1 MTETDIEETP
11 TSKEDHA
18 MTTTILDRNH
28 DSELLIE
35 NLSSSGMEQSRA
47 LTELRAFILRGLIS
61 SLSGR
66 TSTDVLED
74 VTQEAVLKIIDRL
87 HQFEGR
93 SRFTTWA
100 MSIAIRGAMSELRR
114 RHWKHESLESALS
127 DRDRE
132 PEAYSPAP
140 TEPDPDQRAIIDAMH
155 SVIRTELTDRQR
167 DALLAEL
174 RGMPLAEIARHMGSN
189 RNAIYKLTHD
199 ARKRLKRGLERA
211 GYSAASVATAFN

>member
-1 MTETDIEETP
+1 
-11 TSKEDHA
+11 

-35 NLSSSGMEQSRA
+35 NLSSSGMEQSLA
-47 LTELRAFILRGLIS
+47 LTELRGIILRGLIS
-61 SLSGR
+61 ALGGR
-66 TSTDVLED
+66 TSIDVLED

-87 HQFEGR
+87 HQFEGH
-93 SRFTTWA
+93 SRFKTWA

-114 RHWKHESLESALS
+114 RHWKHVPLEAVPG
-127 DRDRE
+127 DRE

-140 TEPDPDQRAIIDAMH
+140 TEPGPDQRAIIDAMH
-155 SVIRTELTDRQR
+155 TVIRTELTDRQR

-174 RGMPLAEIARHMGSN
+174 RGMPLAEIARQMGSN

-211 GYSAASVATAFN
+211 GHSAASVAAAFN